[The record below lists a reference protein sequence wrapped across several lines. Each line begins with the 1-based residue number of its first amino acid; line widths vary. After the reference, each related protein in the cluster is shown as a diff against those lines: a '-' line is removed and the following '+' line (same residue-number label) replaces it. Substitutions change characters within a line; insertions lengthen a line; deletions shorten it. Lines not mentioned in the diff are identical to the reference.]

1 MPYENTVFLFCLGQG
16 VSPAVSGKSCLVFCS
31 NLVFV
36 FLVVAITAYTDRSG
50 LFTSEAPRE
59 PYPEHSTLSAMGA
72 DLAAA
77 LSLDKT
83 NSKEE

>member
-1 MPYENTVFLFCLGQG
+1 MPYEITVSVLFEGG
-16 VSPAVSGKSCLVFCS
+16 VSPAVSGKSCVVLRS
-31 NLVFV
+31 N
-36 FLVVAITAYTDRSG
+36 LVVAITAYTDRSG